1 MFECGLHC
9 LSVCGILVL
18 CFCLSVCG
26 IFDVTHDAA
35 WTLVAVDH
43 RLQIQQLTDVYF
55 VQRLRFVLFVCQSV
69 EWTAI
74 T

>member
-1 MFECGLHC
+1 MW
-9 LSVCGILVL
+9 
-18 CFCLSVCG
+18 CG

-55 VQRLRFVLFVCQSV
+55 VQCLRFVLFVCQSV